1 METEQV
7 KVPTAGPRGARHR
20 RSLTEKIAIVRES
33 MMPGMSAAH
42 VAKRHQI
49 ALNVLYYWRKVYRE
63 IADTDLTVAAA
74 PAPGNQGEVA
84 DLQLQVRNLE
94 RLLGQRTLEVALLK
108 EKLGMPGSGVDDDE

>member
-1 METEQV
+1 M
-7 KVPTAGPRGARHR
+7 KVPTAGPRGTRHR

-63 IADTDLTVAAA
+63 IVETDLTAA
-74 PAPGNQGEVA
+74 PSPTAGLEGEIA

-108 EKLGMPGSGVDDDE
+108 ERLGMPGTGVDIDE

>member
-1 METEQV
+1 M
-7 KVPTAGPRGARHR
+7 KVPNAGPRGTRHR

-63 IADTDLTVAAA
+63 MVDTDLTA
-74 PAPGNQGEVA
+74 PAPTAGLEGEIA

-108 EKLGMPGSGVDDDE
+108 EKLGMPGSGVDVDE

>member
-1 METEQV
+1 M
-7 KVPTAGPRGARHR
+7 KVPNAGPRGTRHR

-63 IADTDLTVAAA
+63 IADTDLTAGAPPAAGMA
-74 PAPGNQGEVA
+74 GEIA

-108 EKLGMPGSGVDDDE
+108 ERLGMPGSGVDVDE